1 MDSVDA
7 ALAALTGL
15 RAIEGEYQSYGV
27 DGEWLIVPS
36 SATTGRFERCR

>member
-27 DGEWLIVPS
+27 DGEWLVVPS